1 MPDFLY
7 LARDEGGRTLRGT
20 GAAADASAMA
30 AQLRSRGQMVLEVVP
45 APAAGGM
52 GANDRSLRS
61 LETENGLRQI
71 SSMIRGGLT
80 LLEALRAVAEQAGS
94 PRAGRV
100 WHEVARRI
108 EHGSTLADAMA
119 GYPRAFGSHVVELI
133 RVGESSGNLEQS
145 MQRAA
150 DHLERTR
157 ELRVT
162 VINALAYPVIVTI
175 LAIAVA
181 AFLVLVVIP
190 KLQKY
195 LGERGR
201 ELPQLT
207 TTLLEVSAAVQT
219 SLPYLAIGLV
229 AGAIALVMVRRWPPG
244 KLAIDRL
251 VLRLP
256 LVGMIFR
263 LAATATVARGLGIL
277 IESGVTLLDALAAT
291 ARLPSNEVVRARL
304 TTARDLVMR
313 GSALAVQLDDRL
325 AFMPM
330 LPRMVAVGEQ
340 AGTLTH
346 VLDEVARFSD
356 RQLVS
361 VIRRMSV
368 LVEPVVILVVGGI
381 VGFVYIAFFLALF
394 ALAGNIR

>member
-7 LARDEGGRTLRGT
+7 LARDAGGRTLRGS
-20 GAAADASAMA
+20 GAAVDASAMA
-30 AQLRSRGQMVLEVVP
+30 AQLRARGQMVLEVVP
-45 APAAGGM
+45 ASSPRGARAAT
-52 GANDRSLRS
+52 LRPM
-61 LETENGLRQI
+61 ETENGLRQI
-71 SSMIRGGLT
+71 ASMIRGGLT
-80 LLEALRAVAEQAGS
+80 LIESLRAVAAQAGS
-94 PRAGRV
+94 PRARSV
-100 WHEVARRI
+100 WDEVARRI

-119 GYPRAFGSHVVELI
+119 ESPRAFGSHVIELI
-133 RVGESSGNLEQS
+133 RVGESSGNLDQS

-157 ELRVT
+157 ELRMT
-162 VINALAYPVIVTI
+162 VINALAYPVIVTV

-181 AFLVLVVIP
+181 AFLVIVVIP

-219 SLPYLAIGLV
+219 ALPYLAIGLV
-229 AGAIALVMVRRWPPG
+229 AGIIALVFVRRWPPG
-244 KLAIDRL
+244 KLATDRF

-263 LAATATVARGLGIL
+263 LAGTAMVARGLGVL

-304 TTARDLVMR
+304 TMARDRVMR
-313 GSALAVQLDDRL
+313 GSPLSTQLEDPL
-325 AFMPM
+325 AFTPM

-340 AGTLTH
+340 AGTLTQ

-356 RQLVS
+356 RQLLG

-368 LVEPVVILVVGGI
+368 LVEPIVIIVVGGI

>member
-1 MPDFLY
+1 
-7 LARDEGGRTLRGT
+7 
-20 GAAADASAMA
+20 MA
-30 AQLRSRGQMVLEVVP
+30 ES
-45 APAAGGM
+45 
-52 GANDRSLRS
+52 
-61 LETENGLRQI
+61 
-71 SSMIRGGLT
+71 
-80 LLEALRAVAEQAGS
+80 
-94 PRAGRV
+94 
-100 WHEVARRI
+100 
-108 EHGSTLADAMA
+108 
-119 GYPRAFGSHVVELI
+119 PRAFGSHVIELI
-133 RVGESSGNLEQS
+133 RVGESSGNLDQS

-157 ELRVT
+157 ELRMT
-162 VINALAYPVIVTI
+162 VINALAYPVIVTV

-181 AFLVLVVIP
+181 AFLVIVVIP

-195 LGERGR
+195 LGDRGR

-219 SLPYLAIGLV
+219 ALPYLAIGLV
-229 AGAIALVMVRRWPPG
+229 AGIITLVFVRRWPPG
-244 KLAIDRL
+244 KLATDRF

-263 LAATATVARGLGIL
+263 LAGTAMVARGLGVL

-304 TTARDLVMR
+304 TMARDRVMR
-313 GSALAVQLDDRL
+313 GSPLSTQLEDPL
-325 AFMPM
+325 AFTPM

-356 RQLVS
+356 RQLLG

-368 LVEPVVILVVGGI
+368 LVEPIVIIVVGGI